1 MNNKRKSYLTPHQV
15 AELLMVSP
23 TTLRQWAESGELKAL
38 ITPGGHR
45 RFMPEDVDKFAR
57 KRGLTLNSDDAK
69 LIRILIV
76 DDDAQLLRYLVDLL
90 QDFGDDVMTE
100 AVSDSFQAGMK
111 VGEFKPD
118 IILLDLMMPNLDGF
132 EVCKAIKADEKNQ
145 SIKVI
150 AMTGYLTE
158 ENVEKILSLGA
169 SACLSKPINEN
180 ELFKHLGLTE
190 K

>member
-1 MNNKRKSYLTPHQV
+1 MSKLKSYLTPNQV

-45 RFMPEDVDKFAR
+45 RFMPSDVDKFAR
-57 KRGLTLNSDDAK
+57 KRGLTLNSGDKK
-69 LIRILIV
+69 LMRILII
-76 DDDAQLLRYLVDLL
+76 DDDIQLLRYLVDLL
-90 QDFGDDVMTE
+90 KDFEDEVITE

-118 IILLDLMMPNLDGF
+118 IILLDLMMSNLDGF
-132 EVCKAIKADEKNQ
+132 EVCKAVKADEKTEA
-145 SIKVI
+145 IRVI
-150 AMTGYLTE
+150 AMTGYRSE

-169 SACLSKPINEN
+169 EACLSKPIEEN
-180 ELFKHLGLTE
+180 ELFKQLGLTV
-190 K
+190 